1 MDFVK
6 FLKTPFLQNTSG
18 RLLLSFHGSVLV
30 YRFGF
35 PAFTGILSLGFYI
48 HNAILSVL
56 VTNENPENN
65 VSESCFFSFINFKWM
80 FVHRDYL
87 IVSQPTFACL
97 KSIEI
102 LKKGVNYV

>member
-1 MDFVK
+1 M
-6 FLKTPFLQNTSG
+6 
-18 RLLLSFHGSVLV
+18 

-56 VTNENPENN
+56 ATNENPENN
-65 VSESCFFSFINFKWM
+65 VSDSTASFGFFSFSNFEWII
-80 FVHRDYL
+80 VYRDCC

-97 KSIEI
+97 KSAIEV
-102 LKKGVNYV
+102 LEKM